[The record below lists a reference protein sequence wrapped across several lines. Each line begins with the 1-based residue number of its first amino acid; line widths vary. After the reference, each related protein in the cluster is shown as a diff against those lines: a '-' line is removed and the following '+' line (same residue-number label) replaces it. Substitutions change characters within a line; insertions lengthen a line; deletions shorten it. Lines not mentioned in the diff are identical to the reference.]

1 MEEQK
6 EKVLER
12 LEKLHQNLDTGMT
25 RERYLDLCEQMGNEP
40 IEEEIPPDW
49 DDFPEIVT
57 LAANTFS
64 QLGDRIQA
72 DIGYIGKDYTNVN
85 HYMDLYGIDD
95 KEFFFRILSWMDN
108 RTIKKSSEE
117 LKRQHDKLRRQSSG
131 SKRNQT
137 HIKG

>member
-25 RERYLDLCEQMGNEP
+25 RDRYLDLCEQMGNEP
-40 IEEEIPPDW
+40 IEDEIPPDW
-49 DDFPEIVT
+49 EDFPEIVT
-57 LAANTFS
+57 LAATTFN

-85 HYMDLYGIDD
+85 HYMDLYGIED
-95 KEFFFRILSWMDN
+95 KEFFFSILSWMDN

-117 LKRQHDKLRRQSSG
+117 LKKRHDKLRRQTSG
-131 SKRNQT
+131 KRSQT
-137 HIKG
+137 NIKG

>member
-1 MEEQK
+1 MPVTKTKRNGECF
-6 EKVLER
+6 KVNKQFLM
-12 LEKLHQNLDTGMT
+12 L
-25 RERYLDLCEQMGNEP
+25 
-40 IEEEIPPDW
+40 
-49 DDFPEIVT
+49 
-57 LAANTFS
+57 
-64 QLGDRIQA
+64 QLVA
-72 DIGYIGKDYTNVN
+72 YIGYIGKDYTNVN
-85 HYMDLYGIDD
+85 HYMDLYAIDD